1 MEILKIEGMRCGAC
15 VAAVT
20 KALEAIE
27 GVSEVVVDL
36 DNNEARFKAEDVSQD
51 VLQQAIVAIGFDVI
65 A

>member
-15 VAAVT
+15 VSAVT

-36 DNNEARFKAEDVSQD
+36 DNKEARFKAENVSQD
-51 VLQQAIVAIGFDVI
+51 VLQQAIIAIGFDVI